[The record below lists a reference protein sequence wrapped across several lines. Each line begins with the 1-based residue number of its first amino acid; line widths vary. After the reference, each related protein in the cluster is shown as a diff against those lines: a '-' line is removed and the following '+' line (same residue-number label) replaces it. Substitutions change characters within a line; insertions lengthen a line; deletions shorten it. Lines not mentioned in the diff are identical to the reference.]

1 MKTVHMLVLAIA
13 LGHLSTPRA
22 SSQTNFATIYT
33 FNGSELG
40 GLTAGN
46 GVLYGASTAGVCG
59 SIAALRP
66 PIAPGGTWTEGTVYA
81 FTGANGDGCGPVSPP
96 AIAANG
102 AMYGATSNGGA
113 YRGGTIYELQPPAA
127 PGGAW
132 IESVLYS

>member
-1 MKTVHMLVLAIA
+1 MKIIHMLALAIA
-13 LGHLSTPRA
+13 LGHLSA
-22 SSQTNFATIYT
+22 AHAAGQTNFATIYA

-46 GVLYGASTAGVCG
+46 GVLYGASTAGVCE
-59 SIAALRP
+59 SIIVLHP
-66 PIAPGGTWTEGTVYA
+66 SVAPGGTWTESTVYA
-81 FTGANGDGCGPVSPP
+81 FTGVNGDGCGPVSPP